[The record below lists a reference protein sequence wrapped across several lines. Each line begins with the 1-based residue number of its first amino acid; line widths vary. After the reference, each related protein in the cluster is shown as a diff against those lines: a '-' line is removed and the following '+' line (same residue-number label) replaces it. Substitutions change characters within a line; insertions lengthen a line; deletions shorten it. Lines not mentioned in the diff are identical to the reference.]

1 MVENSDKNKQYL
13 KFARL
18 VVSGMGITAAYREIV
33 DCESMT
39 DSAVRTAASRFATN
53 VNILKF
59 VKELRELKDES
70 TELTVEWRMVV
81 MSRKAEEAAMKGDW
95 RNLIKAIDMLNRM
108 DGGAGGAYLRFTI
121 YDLRFGEFAR
131 KARRSGAGAQRNFW
145 NKARNRLERCRR
157 SQATEAGA
165 VFHRLFT
172 IFDGRF
178 TIWMFARLR
187 AGCAER

>member
-1 MVENSDKNKQYL
+1 MDENSDKNKQYL

-131 KARRSGAGAQRNFW
+131 KARRSGAGAQRNFG
-145 NKARNRLERCRR
+145 NKAKVLDRKRPKLRHAVLTQRRPIGACFGVASRLLTPLGQKL
-157 SQATEAGA
+157 S
-165 VFHRLFT
+165 F
-172 IFDGRF
+172 
-178 TIWMFARLR
+178 
-187 AGCAER
+187 